1 MIQPPQ
7 EMEIKKEKPKKF
19 LSIGRL
25 CRDGGQGT
33 ESQLREL

>member
-7 EMEIKKEKPKKF
+7 EMEIKKKKPKEF
-19 LSIGRL
+19 HSPGRL
-25 CRDGGQGT
+25 CRDGGQGI